1 MKILII
7 NCGSSS
13 IKYLLYDEEFRTL
26 AKGLVARIGETNS
39 YLNHQARGEDLRIQ
53 LPVHSHRDG
62 FNLIVRYFLDKNHG
76 VLEDISEIL
85 AVGHRAVHGGDFF
98 IESVLIDE
106 HVIDKLE
113 EYIPLAPL
121 HNPPNIAGIREAMQI
136 LPNIPHVAV
145 FDTAFHQTMPKKSHL
160 YALPYKYYET
170 GKIRRYGFHGTS
182 CRFVCQKTASLLG
195 MSLERLKMII
205 CHLGNGVSIAAVSG
219 GKSIDTSMGFTPLEG
234 LIMGTRCGNI
244 DAGVIFFLH
253 RQLGLS
259 IDSIDNLLNKESGLL
274 GISGI
279 SNDLREITEK
289 AELADERCQ
298 LALEMFAY
306 SIKKYIGAYS
316 AALGGLDAL
325 VFTAGIGENSSI
337 MRTMICEG
345 MEFWGIELDE
355 KRNSEVVGIQGTIS
369 KPGSKIS
376 VLVVPTNEEHMIAL
390 DTVRVAGL
398 SSKIYHVSFQNNND
412 CKSNY

>member
-1 MKILII
+1 VKILVI

-13 IKYLLYDEEFRTL
+13 IKYLLYDLHDEEARTL

-39 YLNHQARGEDLRIQ
+39 YLNHQARGKDLKIQ

-62 FNLIVRYFLDKNHG
+62 FALIVRYFLDKNYG
-76 VLEDISEIL
+76 VLEDISEIS
-85 AVGHRAVHGGDFF
+85 AVGHRTVHGGDYF

-106 HVIDKLE
+106 QVINKLE
-113 EYIPLAPL
+113 ENVPLAPL
-121 HNPPNIAGIREAMQI
+121 HNPPNIIGIREAMQI

-145 FDTAFHQTMPKKSHL
+145 FDTAFHQTMPKRSYL
-160 YALPYKYYET
+160 YALPYDYYAT
-170 GKIRRYGFHGTS
+170 NKIRRYGFHGTS
-182 CRFVCQKTASLLG
+182 YRFVCQKTANLLG

-205 CHLGNGVSIAAVSG
+205 CHLGNGASVAAVSG

-259 IDSIDNLLNKESGLL
+259 IDSIDDLLNKESGLL

-289 AELADERCQ
+289 AKLGDGRCQ

-316 AALGGLDAL
+316 AALEGIDAL
-325 VFTAGIGENSSI
+325 VFTAGIGENSPI
-337 MRTMICEG
+337 MRAMICEG
-345 MEFWGIELDE
+345 MEFLGIELDE
-355 KRNSEVVGIQGTIS
+355 KINREVVGIQGVIS

-390 DTVRVAGL
+390 DALRVARL
-398 SSKIYHVSFQNNND
+398 SSKISSRVFS
-412 CKSNY
+412 K

>member
-1 MKILII
+1 MKILVI

-13 IKYLLYDEEFRTL
+13 IKYLLLDEEARIL
-26 AKGLVARIGETNS
+26 AKGIVARIGEKNS
-39 YLNHQARGEDLRIQ
+39 YLNYQARGVDLKIQ
-53 LPVHSHRDG
+53 IPVNSHRDG
-62 FNLIVRYFLDKNHG
+62 FNLIVQHFLDKKHG

-85 AVGHRAVHGGDFF
+85 AVGHRTVHGGDFF
-98 IESVLIDE
+98 IESVLIDK

-113 EYIPLAPL
+113 EYVPLAPL
-121 HNPPNIAGIREAMQI
+121 HNPANIIGIREAMQI

-145 FDTAFHQTMPKKSHL
+145 FDTAFHQTMPEKSYL
-160 YALPYKYYET
+160 YAIPYKYYVT
-170 GKIRRYGFHGTS
+170 NKIRRYGFHGTS
-182 CRFVCQKTASLLG
+182 FRFVCQKTASLLG
-195 MSLERLKMII
+195 ISLERLKMII
-205 CHLGNGVSIAAVSG
+205 CHLGNGVSMAAVSG
-219 GKSIDTSMGFTPLEG
+219 GKSIDTSMGLTPLEG

-274 GISGI
+274 GISGV

-289 AELADERCQ
+289 AKLGDERCQ

-306 SIKKYIGAYS
+306 SVKKYLGAYS

-325 VFTAGIGENSSI
+325 VFTAGIGENSPI
-337 MRTMICEG
+337 MRAMICEG

-355 KRNSEVVGIQGTIS
+355 KRNKEIVGKQGAIS

-398 SSKIYHVSFQNNND
+398 SSNISSGIFSK
-412 CKSNY
+412 